1 MGYES
6 VKAIGRKLQGQPV
19 PTRIDLPAVLVT
31 RADLEKPD
39 VIELLHPDLRTGF
52 RESKMAW
59 YKCFERATL
68 AQLVE
73 RLIRNQQVAGS
84 IPAGGSIVW
93 LLTEMGHAAIPSSP

>member
-1 MGYES
+1 MVS
-6 VKAIGRKLQGQPV
+6 RM
-19 PTRIDLPAVLVT
+19 DLPAVLVT

-39 VIELLHPDLRTGF
+39 VIELLHPDLRTWLSQEIRG
-52 RESKMAW
+52 RGING
-59 YKCFERATL
+59 FERATL

-93 LLTEMGHAAIPSSP
+93 LLTEMG